1 MHEQLMKN
9 VFFFSQAIQ
18 FSSCRVHTAMLN
30 LNIISAITY
39 AITLFMFAKHIN
51 VFFPRDVPQLTA
63 CSGNSRLISGRH

>member
-1 MHEQLMKN
+1 
-9 VFFFSQAIQ
+9 
-18 FSSCRVHTAMLN
+18 MLN